1 MRKIS
6 IIGTGAVGV
15 EIASFILNMG
25 ECSEVVLVDLNKDRC
40 KGEQMD
46 FSHMSSL
53 TFAKNTRVIS
63 GEYEDT
69 ADSDIIVIT
78 AGAQIKVGQ
87 DRLELAQINAKI
99 GVDIAIRKIFTKCN
113 SNYCE

>member
-40 KGEQMD
+40 KGE
-46 FSHMSSL
+46 
-53 TFAKNTRVIS
+53 
-63 GEYEDT
+63 
-69 ADSDIIVIT
+69 
-78 AGAQIKVGQ
+78 
-87 DRLELAQINAKI
+87 
-99 GVDIAIRKIFTKCN
+99 
-113 SNYCE
+113 